1 MIGILLYVTTS
12 RLYVMQPVGQVTKF
26 QAASKETNFM
36 AVKIIFRYLKETK
49 YYGLW
54 YPKGNNLYLVA
65 YTNVDWA

>member
-1 MIGILLYVTTS
+1 
-12 RLYVMQPVGQVTKF
+12 
-26 QAASKETNFM
+26 M